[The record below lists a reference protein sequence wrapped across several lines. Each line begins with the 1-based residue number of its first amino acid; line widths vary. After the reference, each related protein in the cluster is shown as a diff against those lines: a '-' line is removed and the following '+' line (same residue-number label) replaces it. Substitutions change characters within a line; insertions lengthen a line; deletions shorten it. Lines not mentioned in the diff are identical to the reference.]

1 MRTPTRQQIID
12 ALKVPE
18 INDKTDSMGR
28 VVRKNNFTQSA
39 VLKKAMAGKPK
50 GKGKYD

>member
-39 VLKKAMAGKPK
+39 VLKKARAGKPK

>member
-1 MRTPTRQQIID
+1 MRTPTKQQIIE

-18 INDKTDSMGR
+18 IDDRTDSMGR
-28 VVRKNNFTQSA
+28 VVRKNNYSQSA
-39 VLKKAMAGKPK
+39 VLKKTMAAKPR

>member
-1 MRTPTRQQIID
+1 MRTPTKQQIID

-18 INDKTDSMGR
+18 INDRTDSMGR
-28 VVRKNNFTQSA
+28 VVRKNNYSQSTL
-39 VLKKAMAGKPK
+39 LKKTMAGKSK

>member
-1 MRTPTRQQIID
+1 MRTPTKQQIID

-28 VVRKNNFTQSA
+28 VVRKNNYSQSA
-39 VLKKAMAGKPK
+39 VLKKDMAGKPK

>member
-1 MRTPTRQQIID
+1 MRTPTKQQIID

>member
-1 MRTPTRQQIID
+1 MRTPTKQQIID

-18 INDKTDSMGR
+18 IDDRTDSMGR
-28 VVRKNNFTQSA
+28 VVRKNNYSQSA
-39 VLKKAMAGKPK
+39 VLKKTMAGKLR

>member
-1 MRTPTRQQIID
+1 MRTPTKQQIID

-18 INDKTDSMGR
+18 IDDRTDSMGR
-28 VVRKNNFTQSA
+28 VVRKNNYSQ
-39 VLKKAMAGKPK
+39 VKVNKAFNASKPK